1 MPSHFP
7 LNFVCSE
14 VKEDED
20 EKDEDEEEEDGENQE
35 TPCIRISMVTLN
47 NQGWLFLTLWYA
59 YGYGCL
65 FVGKLSVIST
75 RILDLCFYITDA
87 GFLLPITSLV
97 TWCFGEIFIFPS

>member
-20 EKDEDEEEEDGENQE
+20 EKDEDEGEEDGENQE

-47 NQGWLFLTLWYA
+47 NQG
-59 YGYGCL
+59 
-65 FVGKLSVIST
+65 
-75 RILDLCFYITDA
+75 
-87 GFLLPITSLV
+87 
-97 TWCFGEIFIFPS
+97 